1 MPLWDTLYR
10 WLCHHGTPYYV
21 DGYIINEKSKCPNAT
36 VQRPKEAKK
45 AHIHNDD
52 GPKAKRAHIHND
64 DESQQN
70 NVGIAETS
78 YLMYVYK

>member
-1 MPLWDTLYR
+1 MLR
-10 WLCHHGTPYYV
+10 
-21 DGYIINEKSKCPNAT
+21 S
-36 VQRPKEAKK
+36 KEAKK

-52 GPKAKRAHIHND
+52 GPKAKRAQIHND

-70 NVGIAETS
+70 YVDITETS